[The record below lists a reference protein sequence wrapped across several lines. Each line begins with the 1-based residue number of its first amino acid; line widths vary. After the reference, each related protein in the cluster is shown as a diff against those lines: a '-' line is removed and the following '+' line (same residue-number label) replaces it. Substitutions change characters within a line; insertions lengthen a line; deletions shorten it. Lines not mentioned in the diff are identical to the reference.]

1 MTRSTITTLCVC
13 LLATAAG
20 FASLAAPAA
29 AADAA
34 MEWQFYEESGQGN
47 GTKTARLIYA
57 VPETDNALVYGD
69 CEAGKAGSPNF
80 VFGADIG
87 NLEKGKDVELRFS
100 GGGFDHA
107 LKGKTHHPESEQ
119 DLSGVAVEIAND
131 DPLWAAMDEKESLD
145 YLVPGY
151 KADTI
156 DLTRGRDKIK
166 QFAQTCRNYAAEPA
180 GAQADAGGKDGG
192 ESAEKEAFESAKELG
207 TVEAWE
213 AFLANYSSGFRADL
227 ARAYIKKLGS
237 GAPAEAASMPNV
249 SASKEVPDPPCKNRK
264 NLRSQ
269 VSDEATKITF
279 INRSGG
285 MRDILWL
292 DFNGQPKHNAHLH
305 DGEEAVFDTFV
316 THPWMIT
323 DGPGNCLQIVMPH
336 PGARVVEI
344 VSAGADKA
352 VTPKPTAK
360 KVTGCEEGYK
370 LVKGKCKRI
379 TAREAPQGCPPGTK
393 PVPETDNCVPIVA
406 KSKSGCGKGQI
417 KIDGQCVAKRDAATF
432 CGPGYRLKGNSC
444 VQGYAAP
451 KPQLQLPT
459 WQLEAISKG
468 CRPGQGWNPQE
479 GCHEND

>member
-1 MTRSTITTLCVC
+1 MTRPDITILYVC
-13 LLATAAG
+13 LLATVAG
-20 FASLAAPAA
+20 FASLAEPAA

-34 MEWQFYEESGQGN
+34 MEWQFYEENDPGQGH
-47 GTKTARLIYA
+47 KMARLVYA
-57 VPETDNALVYGD
+57 VPETDNVQVYGD
-69 CEAGKAGSPNF
+69 CEAGEASSPNF

-100 GGGFDHA
+100 GGGFDHV

-119 DLSGVAVEIAND
+119 DLSGVRVDIAND
-131 DPLWAAMDEKESLD
+131 DPLWGAMDEKESLD

-151 KADTI
+151 KADSL

-166 QFAQTCRNYAAEPA
+166 QFVQACRAYAAAPS
-180 GAQADAGGKDGG
+180 GPQTDAKGN
-192 ESAEKEAFESAKELG
+192 ESDEVAEKEAFESAKELG

-227 ARAYIKKLGS
+227 ARAYIKKLGT
-237 GAPAEAASMPNV
+237 APTEASSMPNV

-285 MRDILWL
+285 MRGILWI
-292 DFNGQPKHNAHLH
+292 DFNGRPKDYANLH

-323 DGPGNCLQIVMPH
+323 DGPGNCLQIAMPH

-344 VSAGADKA
+344 VRAGADNTA
-352 VTPKPTAK
+352 TPKPTAK

-379 TAREAPQGCPPGTK
+379 TAKEAPQGCPPGTK

-417 KIDGQCVAKRDAATF
+417 KIDGQCVAKREAASF
-432 CGPGYRLKGNSC
+432 CGPGYRLKGNTC

-451 KPQLQLPT
+451 KPQLQLPN